1 MFLLPLLCKE
11 RAGVR
16 IMAKLQDILYNVRL
30 QAVTGT
36 TNLNVYDIQV
46 DSRKVTEGSVFVAIA
61 GAVSNGHNFITI
73 AIEKGAKVIVCE
85 VMPVTLIEG
94 ITYLQV
100 SSSGEAV
107 ANMAHHFFGEPS
119 SKVKLVG
126 VTGTNGKTTIATL
139 LYKLFT
145 KLGYKC
151 GLISTVQNQIGNTV
165 VPATHTTPDAISLQ
179 ALLRD
184 MVDAGCSHV
193 FMEVSSHAI
202 HQHRTTAL
210 DFVGGLF
217 SNITHDHLDYHK
229 TFDEYI
235 KVKKK
240 FFDDLPSTAFAISNL
255 DDKRGQVMLQNTQA
269 KKHYYSLRTVADYK
283 GKILENSLTGLVMT
297 VNGKEV
303 HFRLI
308 GEFNAYN
315 ILSVYGAAICLGEDP
330 DEVLTTLSL
339 LTGAEGR
346 FDYVISKSNVIGI
359 VDYAHTPDALEN
371 VLGTIK
377 KLRKGTEQVMTVVGC
392 GGDRDKTKRPVM
404 ARVSCEM
411 SDRVIFTSDNP
422 RSEDPLEI
430 LKDMEQDL
438 GSAARRKFISVADRK
453 EAIKMAVSLAKPFD
467 IVLIAGKGHEKY
479 QDIKG
484 VKHPFDDKQVLQ
496 EMFDL
501 FEK

>member
-1 MFLLPLLCKE
+1 M
-11 RAGVR
+11 AGMR
-16 IMAKLQDILYNVRL
+16 IMARLQDILYNVRL
-30 QAVTGT
+30 KAVTGA
-36 TNLNVYDIQV
+36 TNLDVKDIQI
-46 DSRKVTEGSVFVAIA
+46 DSRKVTEGSVFVAIV
-61 GAVSNGHNFITI
+61 GAVSNGHDFITT
-73 AIEKGAKVIVCE
+73 AIDKGAKVIVCE
-85 VMPVTLIEG
+85 VMPVTLVEG
-94 ITYLQV
+94 VTYLQV
-100 SSSGEAV
+100 NSSGEAV
-107 ANMAHHFFGEPS
+107 AHMAHHYYGEPS

-139 LYKLFT
+139 LFKVFT

-151 GLISTVQNQIGNTV
+151 GLISTVQNQIGNTI

-179 ALLRD
+179 ELIKEMA
-184 MVDAGCSHV
+184 DANCSHV

-210 DFVGGLF
+210 EFAGGLF

-235 KVKKK
+235 RVKKK
-240 FFDDLPSTAFAISNL
+240 FFDDLPATAFAISNL
-255 DDKRGQVMLQNTQA
+255 DDKRGQVMLQNTLA
-269 KKHYYSLRTVADYK
+269 KKHYYSLKTVAEFK

-297 VNGKEV
+297 VNEKEV

-315 ILSVYGAAICLGEDP
+315 ILAVYGAAICLGEEV

-346 FDYVISKSNVIGI
+346 FDYVISKSNIIGI
-359 VDYAHTPDALEN
+359 VDYAHSPDALEN

-377 KLRKGTEQVMTVVGC
+377 RLRKGTEQVLTVVGC
-392 GGDRDKTKRPVM
+392 GGDRDKAKRPVM
-404 ARVSCEM
+404 AQVSCDL

-438 GSAARRKFISVADRK
+438 GSAARRKFISIADRK

-467 IVLIAGKGHEKY
+467 ILLIAGKGHEKY
-479 QDIKG
+479 QEIKG
-484 VKHPFDDKQVLQ
+484 VKHPFDDKKVLH
-496 EMFDL
+496 EMFEL